1 MNKVAETFGR
11 LSKFVAE
18 SGDEQDT
25 LYLIEGQEETIAV
38 DNLELRTRSLSPLFC
53 HVTTV
58 RTFVEDNPDKKKKK
72 LENSSRNEIS
82 ENFLSKRNEEQFD
95 FHAWQAHKIF
105 MHSWEIGSCKDPRTW
120 YVGVYFIHKN
130 I

>member
-53 HVTTV
+53 HVTTM
-58 RTFVEDNPDKKKKK
+58 RTFVEDNPDKKKKIREQ
-72 LENSSRNEIS
+72 LT
-82 ENFLSKRNEEQFD
+82 KRNFRKFPLEEERG
-95 FHAWQAHKIF
+95 A
-105 MHSWEIGSCKDPRTW
+105 
-120 YVGVYFIHKN
+120 V
-130 I
+130 